1 MEFSRQEPFAALPP
15 KEQTSP
21 RHHLFCFDSCLI
33 WQFSCFNYLSKH
45 IFKVFPGITSHL
57 LVLEQMFWIP
67 FFRDL
72 WSTTG
77 SVAATKVRHIT
88 FSTCVL
94 LPIKIFPIQ
103 KGMESVLSSKEGGQ
117 AAVLVPGGAPE
128 ALNCDKGEVG

>member
-1 MEFSRQEPFAALPP
+1 M
-15 KEQTSP
+15 
-21 RHHLFCFDSCLI
+21 
-33 WQFSCFNYLSKH
+33 
-45 IFKVFPGITSHL
+45 FPGITPHL

-77 SVAATKVRHIT
+77 SVAATKVCHIT
-88 FSTCVL
+88 FSTFVL

-103 KGMESVLSSKEGGQ
+103 KGMESVLSSREGGQ

-128 ALNCDKGEVG
+128 SLNCDKGEVGEKLSVFLCFCLYLMCLFLCSLKSRCG